1 MTSGRSVSRSTASF
15 QRYVDEIGAC
25 TWTHAARRSST
36 SVLASASARASSGIV
51 VRITMRS
58 VISLRFHSCTSCEVG
73 VTFRRVTKADAGN
86 PRKRQASKAKRA
98 SRSRR
103 MVSLLLI
110 VVAGAIIV
118 DGLVG
123 ERGLLAMLRARH
135 EYEVLSTTIERKKA
149 DNARLR
155 EEARRL
161 KDDPSAIE
169 EVARRELGLIRPG
182 ERVFIVKDVPPA
194 KQ

>member
-1 MTSGRSVSRSTASF
+1 
-15 QRYVDEIGAC
+15 
-25 TWTHAARRSST
+25 
-36 SVLASASARASSGIV
+36 
-51 VRITMRS
+51 
-58 VISLRFHSCTSCEVG
+58 
-73 VTFRRVTKADAGN
+73 
-86 PRKRQASKAKRA
+86 
-98 SRSRR
+98 

-135 EYEVLSTTIERKKA
+135 EYEVLSATIERKKA

-169 EVARRELGLIRPG
+169 EVARRELGLIRRG